1 MSKRV
6 IFVCSLLLLS
16 GLLSAWEIFS
26 ALLQNRISINLGVLL
41 IPISIGL
48 FLGRASARSA
58 AAFLFFLTYILL
70 AVILVVTVVSGGR
83 GVAQVF
89 GSSYHANM
97 IPIIFV
103 AASIVGSMVGWLHW
117 MLYTPPFNEHLE

>member
-16 GLLSAWEIFS
+16 GLLSAWEICS

-48 FLGRASARSA
+48 FLGNAAARSA
-58 AAFLFFLTYILL
+58 AAVLFFLTYLLL
-70 AVILVVTVVSGGR
+70 AVIVVVTLVSGGS

-89 GSSYHANM
+89 GASYFNV
-97 IPIIFV
+97 IPVMLVMVTIV
-103 AASIVGSMVGWLHW
+103 GSIVGWFHW
-117 MLYTPPFNEHLE
+117 MLYTPPFNEHLK